1 MRNLAM
7 LRTAVLLLTLA
18 GTALAQVPSGR
29 HFQRDSR
36 LPVTAAQPQVQVVE
50 ASAAT
55 KVVAPLP
62 KLRSGR
68 AWPRFHHGR
77 LPVAAALS
85 DVQVVDASATRAG
98 TARRGFW
105 GVRR

>member
-1 MRNLAM
+1 M
-7 LRTAVLLLTLA
+7 LRTATLLLVLA
-18 GTALAQVPSGR
+18 GAALAQVPSGR

-36 LPVTAAQPQVQVVE
+36 LPVTAAQPQVQAVE
-50 ASAAT
+50 ASAVT

-68 AWPRFHHGR
+68 AWPRFHYGR
-77 LPVAAALS
+77 LPVAATAS
-85 DVQVVDASATRAG
+85 AGDVQVVDASASRSHA
-98 TARRGFW
+98 APRGFW

>member
-1 MRNLAM
+1 M
-7 LRTAVLLLTLA
+7 LQAALLLLTFT
-18 GTALAQVPSGR
+18 GSVLAQVPTGR

-50 ASAAT
+50 ASATTQAL
-55 KVVAPLP
+55 APLP

-68 AWPRFHHGR
+68 AWPRFHYGR
-77 LPVAAALS
+77 LPVAANAS
-85 DVQVVDASATRAG
+85 DVQIVDASAPRA
-98 TARRGFW
+98 TTSRRGFW

>member
-1 MRNLAM
+1 M
-7 LRTAVLLLTLA
+7 LQAALLLLTVT
-18 GTALAQVPSGR
+18 GSVLAQVPTGR

-55 KVVAPLP
+55 TAVAPLP

-68 AWPRFHHGR
+68 AWPRFHYGR
-77 LPVAAALS
+77 LPAAAAATE
-85 DVQVVDASATRAG
+85 VQVVDASAARTGAS
-98 TARRGFW
+98 RRGFW